1 MFRRYHFWY
10 WLLLSLCVALNALLA
25 LLARWLVVR

>member
-10 WLLLSLCVALNALLA
+10 WLLISICVALNALLVF
-25 LLARWLVVR
+25 ARWLVVR